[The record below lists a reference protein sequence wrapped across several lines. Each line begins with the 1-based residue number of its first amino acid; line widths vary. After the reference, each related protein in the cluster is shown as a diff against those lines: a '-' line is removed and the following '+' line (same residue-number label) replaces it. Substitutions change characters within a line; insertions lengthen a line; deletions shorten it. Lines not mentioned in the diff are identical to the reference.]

1 MPNFI
6 DDRHWGMLAYIG
18 NKARAGKLKD
28 ANINIDD
35 IDLIITAVQRYER
48 VIKEL
53 NATIAAQDKLIDF
66 ASNVASAALAETK
79 TVRMA
84 SLSRY
89 GIPIE

>member
-18 NKARAGKLKD
+18 NKARAGKLKGV
-28 ANINIDD
+28 NIDIDD

-53 NATIAAQDKLIDF
+53 NATIAAQDKLINF
-66 ASNVASAALAETK
+66 ASDAALAVLGERNRK
-79 TVRMA
+79 
-84 SLSRY
+84 S
-89 GIPIE
+89 

>member
-35 IDLIITAVQRYER
+35 IDLIIAAIQDRDR
-48 VIKEL
+48 MIKEL
-53 NATIAAQDKLIDF
+53 NATIAAQDKAINF
-66 ASNVASAALAETK
+66 ASSAALAVLGERNRK
-79 TVRMA
+79 
-84 SLSRY
+84 S
-89 GIPIE
+89 